1 MLVNLNKFELLN
13 YINGCAIGSHLR
25 QGIWQRCVDEFYDK
39 LNDNERAFIY
49 EFSLRD
55 FWEIMAR
62 AKFPNVNKEYAN
74 CGFEDYRK
82 FLACFKPGNRYDVIL
97 KGNMKGGKPM
107 TEKVE
112 AYLFN
117 GGYWVGF
124 QRHIDTK
131 CIKSIKRKEE

>member
-1 MLVNLNKFELLN
+1 MLVNLDKFELLN

-39 LNDNERAFIY
+39 LNDKERAFIY

-62 AKFPNVNKEYAN
+62 AKFPNVNEEYAN
-74 CGFEDYRK
+74 CAFEDYRK
-82 FLACFKPGNRYDVIL
+82 FLACFKPGNRYDVVL
-97 KGNMKGGKPM
+97 KGITKGRKPM